1 MKLSIVSPVY
11 RAARILPEL
20 VRRISATC
28 DQEGLDYEIVLVDDR
43 SPDDSWEVL
52 QQLASGHAR
61 LRAYRLSRNFGQ
73 HYAITAGITKASGD
87 LIVVMDCDLQDN
99 PSYIPELIKKKAE
112 GFNVVCTIKQ
122 QKEYS
127 WYRRLTSDLFF
138 FVVNRLSDVKLE
150 KNLGTMTLIDRQVAD
165 EYIKI
170 RDYHRHS
177 SMIFSWL
184 GFKRGFVNIVQDQ
197 RFEGKSSYTLSRLLH
212 HAINGVISQSDRLLR
227 LSITFGMA
235 MFGAALLGV
244 VYIIIRSFFY
254 NFEVGWPSLVVLILF
269 TTGIIL
275 LMLGIAGLYIG
286 KTFEQVKDRP
296 LFIIAEEAGSNA

>member
-28 DQEGLDYEIVLVDDR
+28 EEHSLEYEIILVDDR
-43 SPDDSWEVL
+43 SPDDSWAVL
-52 QQLASGHAR
+52 QNLTFSNAR
-61 LRAYRLSRNFGQ
+61 LKAYRLSRNFGQ

-87 LIVVMDCDLQDN
+87 LILVMDCDLQDN
-99 PSYIPELIKKKAE
+99 PSYIPELIKKQAE
-112 GFNVVCTIKQ
+112 GYNVVCTIKQ

-184 GFKRGFVNIVQDQ
+184 GFKRGFIDIVQDQ
-197 RFEGKSSYTLSRLLH
+197 RLEGKSSYTFSRLLH

-227 LSITFGMA
+227 LSITFGMF
-235 MFGAALLGV
+235 MFGAALFGAA
-244 VYIIIRSFFY
+244 YIIIRSFFY
-254 NFEVGWPSLVVLILF
+254 KFEVGWPSVVVLILF

-296 LFIIAEEAGSNA
+296 LFIIAEEAGTKA